1 VQAWADD
8 LTKESRWLPELA
20 PQLPLAVDLA
30 QFVADLRRIDPS
42 GASRSQ
48 RNAPLHV
55 RDAEARAAIQS
66 LRDVIDADAVSAA
79 WEVALPAPAW
89 DGRPLWTHGDLLPSN
104 LLVVDGRL
112 SAVIDFANVGTG
124 DPAVDVIAAWT
135 VFGHDERDSFRDA
148 LDVDDSVWAAA
159 VAWPCTRRCSS
170 SRTTPKTNPAFVE
183 IAKRTVEEGC
193 RLPRR
198 PRLRARPTRG
208 PSHGNRLGRRRMPSK
223 SITPTHFGVTRKV
236 VIRKSSGN

>member
-170 SRTTPKTNPAFVE
+170 SRTTR
-183 IAKRTVEEGC
+183 KRTQ
-193 RLPRR
+193 R
-198 PRLRARPTRG
+198 PSRS
-208 PSHGNRLGRRRMPSK
+208 PSAQS
-223 SITPTHFGVTRKV
+223 RKV
-236 VIRKSSGN
+236 ADCTGDHD